1 MPLNSY
7 CVFLVQNF
15 LCITI
20 ARSTGS
26 QCSFHDSA
34 SLKIPTSFCY
44 ECEFFLWF
52 CMYINYMLRVY
63 CTCIY
68 VYFSRIL
75 SIACGPST
83 STFAFAAAAS
93 SSHHHMGSSFLTSSL
108 TSPGLP
114 SSRVLTNEM
123 TQFSRPGVI
132 GRSGSSSLRKGE
144 LPTAGGV
151 FIWDLKTQKQKVF
164 VASFTCTCACM
175 PT

>member
-1 MPLNSY
+1 M
-7 CVFLVQNF
+7 
-15 LCITI
+15 LC
-20 ARSTGS
+20 
-26 QCSFHDSA
+26 
-34 SLKIPTSFCY
+34 
-44 ECEFFLWF
+44 
-52 CMYINYMLRVY
+52 VY

-164 VASFTCTCACM
+164 IVFIIKTLVARQLQTHTHTHTHTHSAPSLSSPSQSVSTAWPSTTTATCSSLEEPM
-175 PT
+175 E

>member
-1 MPLNSY
+1 
-7 CVFLVQNF
+7 
-15 LCITI
+15 
-20 ARSTGS
+20 
-26 QCSFHDSA
+26 
-34 SLKIPTSFCY
+34 
-44 ECEFFLWF
+44 
-52 CMYINYMLRVY
+52 MYINFMLRVY

-151 FIWDLKTQKQKVF
+151 FIWDLKTQKQKVLIVF
-164 VASFTCTCACM
+164 IIKTLVAWQLQTHPHTHSAPSLSSPSQSVSTAWPSTTTATCSSLEEPM
-175 PT
+175 E